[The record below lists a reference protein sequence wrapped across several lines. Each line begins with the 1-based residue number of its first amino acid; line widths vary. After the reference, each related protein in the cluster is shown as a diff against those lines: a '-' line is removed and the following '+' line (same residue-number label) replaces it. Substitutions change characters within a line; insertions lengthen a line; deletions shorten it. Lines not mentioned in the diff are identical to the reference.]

1 MSSKINN
8 IKNGFSFLIIILQD
22 ILFMIKKSFFIYFI
36 LSMYLNY
43 ASAQSSFV
51 EFAESALCADDGQG
65 VGVSVADF
73 NNDGFEDLYITFR
86 SQPDILY
93 KNINGEYF
101 ENITSSAGISQL
113 SKSQAAAWGDFDNDG
128 WIDLFVAS
136 QNKGKRLYQNNGDET
151 FTERAFEAGVQ
162 TETNTTSIALSDI
175 DNDGLLDI
183 YTANLG
189 EENTLYKN
197 NGNWTF
203 TNYVYFYNATD
214 DQISMGIA
222 FFDFDNDKDDDLY
235 LSHDANQAAILYEN
249 NGQGFLT
256 NIAGALG
263 VNVAKN
269 GMGLDVGDLNND
281 GWLDL
286 YLANLGPN
294 NLFINQNG
302 TSFLDRSEESEV
314 DEGGMGWGINIFDYN
329 NDTRQDIFVANDS
342 YFAPFPNVLYTNQGD
357 LQFTKSHDAHELA
370 TLAGSYGTAVLDFN
384 NDGKEDLFVCNT
396 HQDRN
401 YFYTNQTD
409 STNNWIDLQLE
420 GTLTNK
426 TAIGTRVLIEAG
438 DFKTTDQI
446 MSGSGWASQ
455 NRLALH
461 FGLGTHEVID
471 RITIFWPRSENQIL
485 ENIAVNQILKIKEPE
500 VTQANTIEQNND
512 WYLFPNPG
520 TDVTRIK
527 GIRDLHSPI
536 KIEIYNSQGK
546 LLDEHNLSSSL
557 EINTSALVAGVYY
570 FKMIQKGE
578 HRVLKYLKL

>member
-1 MSSKINN
+1 
-8 IKNGFSFLIIILQD
+8 
-22 ILFMIKKSFFIYFI
+22 MIKKSYYLICVLSLYFI
-36 LSMYLNY
+36 NTN
-43 ASAQSSFV
+43 AQSSFA

-73 NNDGFEDLYITFR
+73 NKDGFEDIYITFR
-86 SQPDILY
+86 NQPDILY

-101 ENITSSAGISQL
+101 ENISESAGLINL

-136 QNKGKRLYQNNGDET
+136 QNTGKRLYQNNGDET

-256 NIAGALG
+256 NVAGELG

-294 NLFINQNG
+294 NLFINQEG
-302 TSFLDRSEESEV
+302 LSFSDESEESEV
-314 DEGGMGWGINIFDYN
+314 NEGGMGWGINIFDYN
-329 NDTRQDIFVANDS
+329 NDTKQDIFVANDS
-342 YFAPFPNVLYTNQGD
+342 YFAPFPNVIYTNQGD
-357 LQFTKSHDAHELA
+357 LEFTKSNDAHELA
-370 TLAGSYGTAVLDFN
+370 TLAGSYGTAVMDFN
-384 NDGKEDLFVCNT
+384 NDGREDLFVCNT

-401 YFYTNQTD
+401 YFYTNRTD
-409 STNNWIDLQLE
+409 TTNNWIDIQLE
-420 GTLTNK
+420 GTTTNK
-426 TAIGTRVLIEAG
+426 SAIGTRVLIEAG

-461 FGLGTHEVID
+461 FGLGDHEVID
-471 RITIFWPRSENQIL
+471 RISIFWPRSENQIL
-485 ENIAVNQILKIKEPE
+485 EQVPVNQILRIKEPE
-500 VTQANTIEQNND
+500 ATAIKPIAKSNE
-512 WYLFPNPG
+512 WFLFPNPG
-520 TDVTRIK
+520 TNGTSIK
-527 GIRDLHSPI
+527 GLIQSVDQI
-536 KIEIYNSQGK
+536 NIEIYNSQGMLITK
-546 LLDEHNLSSSL
+546 QDMMPNE
-557 EINTSALVAGVYY
+557 EINTQELMAGVYY
-570 FKMIQKGE
+570 IKLIQNNE
-578 HRVLKYLKL
+578 MRVLKYLKL